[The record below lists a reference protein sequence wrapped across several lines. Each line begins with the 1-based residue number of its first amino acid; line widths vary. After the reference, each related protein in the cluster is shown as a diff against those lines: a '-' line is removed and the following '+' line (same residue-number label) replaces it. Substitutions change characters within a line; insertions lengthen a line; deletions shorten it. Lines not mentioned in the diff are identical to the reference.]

1 MKLSK
6 KQVEDVALLAR
17 LALSDEELDKMTIQL
32 GNILSYFE
40 KLNELDT
47 STIQPTSHVFSVC
60 NAFRE
65 DEAKTSLTQKEA
77 LMNAPQQ
84 HENMFQVPKILS

>member
-1 MKLSK
+1 MKLSRTK
-6 KQVEDVALLAR
+6 VEDVALLAR
-17 LALSDEELDKMTIQL
+17 LTLSDEELDKMTIQL
-32 GNILSYFE
+32 GKILSYVE

-47 STIQPTSHVFSVC
+47 SAIQPTSHVFSIC

-65 DEAKTSLTQKEA
+65 DKIKSSLPQDEA

-84 HENMFQVPKILS
+84 HDNMFQVPKILL